1 MFKKIII
8 MSERSGNIKVKHHDM
23 TALLSRTLYTTF
35 RVLYSPLYQ
44 AAMQASVGRF
54 DRQVQ
59 CLISSWQ
66 FPSRLEPSPDV
77 GPVFPDRRGKPP
89 SRTKT

>member
-1 MFKKIII
+1 MNNLQLISYVI
-8 MSERSGNIKVKHHDM
+8 DM
-23 TALLSRTLYTTF
+23 VMPHSI
-35 RVLYSPLYQ
+35 VGQCNSP
-44 AAMQASVGRF
+44 ASVGRF